1 MRLPPQAEA
10 RAAKN
15 FPARGETFRP
25 PAASLYT
32 SAQKRRRFT
41 TDRNEF
47 ARLLYADKARYYRIA
62 WSYVKNEHDALDIMS
77 EAACRGLG
85 RLHTLKN
92 AGSFRAWMTRIV
104 VNCAIDFLRSG
115 SREVYLEDAAPQ
127 AASIPAAELMCE
139 DSLDLYAALDALSA
153 RERTAIVLKYF
164 EGYSFREAGEILGE
178 SESAVK
184 SRVFRAL
191 KKMRSYLEE
200 GGR

>member
-1 MRLPPQAEA
+1 M
-10 RAAKN
+10 
-15 FPARGETFRP
+15 
-25 PAASLYT
+25 
-32 SAQKRRRFT
+32 
-41 TDRNEF
+41 
-47 ARLLYADKARYYRIA
+47 
-62 WSYVKNEHDALDIMS
+62 KNEHDALDIMS

-115 SREVYLEDAAPQ
+115 SREIYLEDAVPQ
-127 AASIPAAELMCE
+127 AASIPAAEPVCE
-139 DSLDLYAALDALSA
+139 DSLDLYA